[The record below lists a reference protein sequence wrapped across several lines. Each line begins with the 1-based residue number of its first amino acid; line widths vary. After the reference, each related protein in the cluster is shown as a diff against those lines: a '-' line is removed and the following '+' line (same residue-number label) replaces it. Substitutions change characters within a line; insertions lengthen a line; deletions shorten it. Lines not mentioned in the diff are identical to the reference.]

1 MLRRL
6 RFGSLRQRLLAG
18 FGLLVV
24 LFLATGIAA
33 RRAVGRI
40 SDVIEQTLASVQ
52 ADAQLSSR
60 LSSAVSQLLSA
71 AERYVESRDTAVA
84 TEFRSSGA
92 SAHRVQREMNLKIGQ
107 SQREVALIAAIDAQ
121 LSAIEVRYA
130 RAHRLA
136 DLGRHEQA
144 DREAALARGGVA
156 QLVEDVRLLDDLK
169 ASNVEA
175 AATRLRED
183 AEQRTLWLLIIM
195 GVAAA
200 VGIGIV
206 VTTARWIA
214 LPMRRLTA
222 QARAL
227 SSGDFSLQTN
237 DELPLEFREL
247 ADAMNNAG
255 SSLSRVVSVTSVTA
269 DEVSSSARDL
279 ANVSEQISASAS
291 QMASSMSEISSGA
304 DSQVRQLRAVDDAL
318 RAIQTN
324 AEQVLRGTDELTSLA
339 GAIEESAQGKRNE
352 IARSL
357 GILTTVRRTVG
368 DAAAEVKALQE
379 TADHIDRLVASVGRI
394 AEQTDLLALNAAIEA
409 ARAGA
414 AGRGFGV
421 VADEVRKL
429 AEQAQAAADDVTQ
442 LTRLVTSRVE
452 STTRAMETGVLH
464 VNEIEGV
471 SRDVDSALTSITAAA
486 ERTRQAAGSAAEV
499 ARGNAHIVASAARSV
514 ESVSRTA
521 EGYAAAAQQVSAST
535 QEQSAACEQMSS
547 ASTQLL
553 QGSVQLR
560 ELVGA
565 LRIGTTAEFR
575 TVRPPATA

>member
-1 MLRRL
+1 MRFLRL
-6 RFGSLRQRLLAG
+6 VSLKQRLLGG
-18 FGLLVV
+18 FGLLVL
-24 LFLATGIAA
+24 LFGASGLAA

-40 SDVIEQTLASVQ
+40 SEVIGETLASVQ
-52 ADAQLSSR
+52 LDAQLSSR

-71 AERYVESRDTAVA
+71 ADRYIESRDSVVA
-84 TEFRSSGA
+84 AEFRAAGA
-92 SAHRVQREMNLKIGQ
+92 TAHRVQREMNLHLGQ
-107 SQREVALIAAIDAQ
+107 TRREVALIAAIDAQ
-121 LSAIEVRYA
+121 LSSIEVQYA

-136 DLGRHEQA
+136 DLGRHDRAVNEANNARDNVTRLIA
-144 DREAALARGGVA
+144 DV
-156 QLVEDVRLLDDLK
+156 QVLDELK
-169 ASNVEA
+169 ARNVETA
-175 AATRLRED
+175 SAKLKRD
-183 AEQRTLWLLIIM
+183 AEQRTLWVLIIM
-195 GVAAA
+195 GVAAIL
-200 VGIGIV
+200 GLV
-206 VTTARWIA
+206 VVFTTIRWIA
-214 LPMRRLTA
+214 RPMNRLTS

-227 SSGDFSLQTN
+227 SSGDFSMQTN

-247 ADAMNNAG
+247 ADAMNTAG
-255 SSLSRVVSVTSVTA
+255 ASLSRVVNVTSITA
-269 DEVSSSARDL
+269 DEVSTSARDL

-291 QMASSMSEISSGA
+291 QMAASMSEISSGA

-324 AEQVLRGTDELTSLA
+324 ADQVLHGTDELTSLA
-339 GAIEESAQGKRNE
+339 GHIEESAQAKRNE

-471 SRDVDSALTSITAAA
+471 SRDVDMALTAITAAA
-486 ERTRQAAGSAAEV
+486 ERTRQAAGTAAEV
-499 ARGNAHIVASAARSV
+499 ARGNAHIVAGAARSV
-514 ESVSRTA
+514 ESVARTA

-560 ELVGA
+560 ELVGN
-565 LRIGTTAEFR
+565 LRIGSTS
-575 TVRPPATA
+575 